1 MKNKILLRML
11 SFIMVST
18 LFVSQPVYA
27 IENDF
32 IPEGK
37 YIETTELSG
46 NQESESEDEATG
58 IVNVDEEKKKEESK
72 AINNLEAEESEKR
85 DVALHDNSPYAIT
98 VMLNDQEAK
107 LSLTSKMLE
116 LCPDSKETNDIKQNS
131 NNLQTVI
138 DAVSN
143 AGGGT
148 VTLPLGTYYFYPTQ
162 KNFNEK
168 DTILT
173 SADINYVNYYVIKCR
188 DNVTVNGSMKDDHTV
203 GTVLCP
209 VAHLAYPVDMFYFAD
224 IIDRVENK
232 YDVTQA
238 KWLVNA
244 DFNNFVIDY
253 SNAENYGYYN
263 AKGKGFYIVLLK
275 DCDWNNVTVKYT
287 DGTGFGVDCP
297 VNCTIRNSTA
307 IACGKQA
314 TSESVGGS
322 GFGIGFGYSDEE
334 SMLIENC
341 LAEGNRKF
349 GFFFENQARFEKY
362 YQAKSSKGFRV
373 VNCVARGNMYNFGGE
388 MCSNTYYID
397 CTSEKNSINSNLLN
411 VSNQCAYYFG
421 TQSTDY
427 HIIKDGVEINKYVAN
442 KEYYTDVNGWFITEG
457 WFDKILES
465 EIMYGY
471 SKANGDLTYV
481 FGQEDAITR
490 GQVAVMLYRYS
501 HPNKTG
507 TTNVK
512 NTTPFIDNKSN
523 VFYTEAMNWAYEQ
536 GILTGYKNADG
547 SLGQYIKPE
556 NNITREE
563 LATVFYRFAEKNGAD
578 VANYDKQA
586 YLTATDAY
594 AVSFWAKESI
604 AWCYSNRI
612 MTGGALDG
620 RLNPV
625 SAATRGQAAKMIL
638 QMLNTL

>member
-1 MKNKILLRML
+1 MLL
-11 SFIMVST
+11 FIMVST
-18 LFVSQPVYA
+18 MFISQPVYA
-27 IENDF
+27 VENDF

-46 NQESESEDEATG
+46 NQKAESEDESTG
-58 IVNVDEEKKKEESK
+58 TVNVDEEEKEDELK
-72 AINNLEAEESEKR
+72 AINNLEAEESEKN

-98 VMLNDQEAK
+98 VMLNDQQAE
-107 LSLTSKMLE
+107 LQLTSKMLE

-131 NNLQTVI
+131 NNLQAVI

-168 DTILT
+168 NSILT

-188 DNVTVNGSMKDDHTV
+188 DNVTVNGSLNEDNTV
-203 GTVLCP
+203 GTILCP

-224 IIDRVENK
+224 IIDKVENK
-232 YDVTQA
+232 YDETQA

-253 SNAENYGYYN
+253 SNTENYGYYN
-263 AKGKGFYIVLLK
+263 AKGKGFYIVLLR

-287 DGTGFGVDCP
+287 EGTGFGVDCP
-297 VNCTIRNSTA
+297 VNCTIRNCTA

-314 TSESVGGS
+314 TSDSVGGS

-397 CTSEKNSINSNLLN
+397 CTSEKYSTNSNLLN

-442 KEYYTDVNGWFITEG
+442 KEYYTDVNGWFVTEG

-471 SKANGDLTYV
+471 SKANGDLTYI

-501 HPNKTG
+501 HPNKVES
-507 TTNVK
+507 TNVK

-547 SLGQYIKPE
+547 TLGKYIKPE

-586 YLTATDAY
+586 YMAATDAY